1 MRRAV
6 ACWRAQW
13 TRIII
18 VGILP
23 SIPYLLVLRVF
34 AINGVSYAG
43 ALREVSIVFAALA
56 GRFLL
61 GEPFGV
67 MRLVGSL
74 LIFAAIVVIAVA
86 G

>member
-1 MRRAV
+1 
-6 ACWRAQW
+6 
-13 TRIII
+13 

-23 SIPYLLVLRVF
+23 SIPYFLILRVY
-34 AINGVSYAG
+34 AISGVSYAG
-43 ALREVSIVFAALA
+43 ALREVSIVFAAFA

-67 MRLVGSL
+67 TRLGSL
-74 LIFAAIVVIAVA
+74 LIFASIVVIAVA